1 MKKFALLMI
10 ASMAMAMTLSLTSC
24 FDKNSNAEGG
34 DSLSGDSIAVQVEDS
49 INTSDTEAEDAP
61 TEADSTECA
70 E

>member
-1 MKKFALLMI
+1 MKKFAFMMI

-34 DSLSGDSIAVQVEDS
+34 DSLSGDSIAAQVEDS
-49 INTSDTEAEDAP
+49 IPASEEQMEEVITEG
-61 TEADSTECA
+61 DSTENA

>member
-34 DSLSGDSIAVQVEDS
+34 DSLSGDSIAAQVEDS
-49 INTSDTEAEDAP
+49 IPACEEQMDEVITEG
-61 TEADSTECA
+61 DSTENA

>member
-34 DSLSGDSIAVQVEDS
+34 NSLSGDSITAQIEDS
-49 INTSDTEAEDAP
+49 IPTGEEQIEDTPSE
-61 TEADSTECA
+61 TDSTECA

>member
-1 MKKFALLMI
+1 MKKFAFMMI

-49 INTSDTEAEDAP
+49 IPASEEQMEEVITEG
-61 TEADSTECA
+61 DSTENA

>member
-1 MKKFALLMI
+1 MKKFAFMMI

-24 FDKNSNAEGG
+24 FDKNNNAEGG

-49 INTSDTEAEDAP
+49 IPTGEEQAEEVPAE
-61 TEADSTECA
+61 TDSTESA

>member
-24 FDKNSNAEGG
+24 FDKNNNTEGG
-34 DSLSGDSIAVQVEDS
+34 DSLSGASIAAQVEDS
-49 INTSDTEAEDAP
+49 INTSDAEAEEVPA
-61 TEADSTECA
+61 EADSTESA